1 MRRMFL
7 AAALL
12 GGFLLLG
19 ALVTAQ
25 ETAPQPAMPQMQ
37 GMGPMM
43 GMGMMSKEGQRGQ
56 MGQTGPGMGMMQG
69 MMQMMD
75 ACAQMMGTTSS
86 SSQEP
91 KK

>member
-1 MRRMFL
+1 MKKIF
-7 AAALL
+7 
-12 GGFLLLG
+12 GG
-19 ALVTAQ
+19 ALVLSGVIVLAALVIAQ

-43 GMGMMSKEGQRGQ
+43 GMGMMGREGRSTQMGQ
-56 MGQTGPGMGMMQG
+56 MGFMMPMMQE